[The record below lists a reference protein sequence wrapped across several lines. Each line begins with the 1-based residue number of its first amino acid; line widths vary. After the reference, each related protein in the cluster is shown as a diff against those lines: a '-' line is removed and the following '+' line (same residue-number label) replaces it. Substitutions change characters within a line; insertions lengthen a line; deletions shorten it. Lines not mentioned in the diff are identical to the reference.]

1 MFRALVL
8 APDPAFA
15 KAVERVALESRHLL
29 VNKTFNALPD
39 SPYEVSRLISSFD
52 PEVVLMEST
61 NVEAALSAAEKI
73 RDQAPEVGVLALGG
87 RLPLAIEQQFDAIGV
102 TALNGAFSP
111 DQFLRAIKDAVH
123 RARRNTFSHLFA
135 FLPGKAGSGSTTV
148 ALNLAAA
155 IVQELQKKVFVL
167 ETDLHSGVMSMLLD
181 VKPRIPLI
189 DALQNA
195 DSLDYSVWLNYVV
208 QAHGVDFLLA
218 DRNKKTP
225 LPSWMHYHQLLRF
238 AAGRYDALIVDLPE
252 VVNDAT
258 AELVQYAKWT
268 FVVCTPELTSLR
280 LADQRIR
287 ELREKGAPPDRL
299 RVVLNRWHRSDM
311 KPEEVAELL
320 QHPVT
325 CVIRNDYRVVSKA
338 INANRPVSMDS
349 DVGRGLVDFAKKLM
363 ANPKEAQAPPK
374 PRFSF
379 F

>member
-1 MFRALVL
+1 M
-8 APDPAFA
+8 
-15 KAVERVALESRHLL
+15 ESRHLL
-29 VNKTFNALPD
+29 VNKTFNALPE
-39 SPYEVSRLISSFD
+39 SPYDVGRLISSFD

-61 NVEAALSAAEKI
+61 NAEAALIAAEKI
-73 RDQAPEVGVLALGG
+73 KAQAPEVGVLALGG

-102 TALNGAFSP
+102 SALNGAFSQ

-123 RARRNTFSHLFA
+123 RARRNAFAHLYA

-155 IVQELQKKVFVL
+155 IVQELNKKVFVL
-167 ETDLHSGVMSMLLD
+167 EADLHSGVMSILMD

-195 DSLDYSVWLNYVV
+195 DSLDYSMWLNYIV

-252 VVNDAT
+252 VVNEAT
-258 AELVQYAKWT
+258 AELVQYANWT

-287 ELREKGAPPDRL
+287 ELREKGAPPERL

-311 KPEEVAELL
+311 KPEEVADLL

-338 INANRPVSMDS
+338 IAANRPVSMDS
-349 DVGRGLVDFAKKLM
+349 DVGRGLAEFAKKLM
-363 ANPKEAQAPPK
+363 GSQREAPAQTK
-374 PRFSF
+374 SKFSF